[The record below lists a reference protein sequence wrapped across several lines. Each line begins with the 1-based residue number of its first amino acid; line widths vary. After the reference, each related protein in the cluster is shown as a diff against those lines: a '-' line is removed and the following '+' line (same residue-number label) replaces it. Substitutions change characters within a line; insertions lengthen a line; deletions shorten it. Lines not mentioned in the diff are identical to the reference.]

1 MSEGC
6 LYKIGKFDKMKR
18 LSIRRFQMARRT
30 EIDKLNWLIKLVLTI
45 FLDPL
50 VQGINRILRGRLIIG
65 VLWIIT
71 GGVFGIGWV
80 IDIVT
85 VLIGKDITFLA

>member
-1 MSEGC
+1 MA
-6 LYKIGKFDKMKR
+6 KR
-18 LSIRRFQMARRT
+18 T
-30 EIDKLNWLIKLVLTI
+30 GIDKLDWLIKLVLTI

-65 VLWIIT
+65 FLWIIT
-71 GGVFGIGWV
+71 GGVFGIGWL

-85 VLIGKDITFLA
+85 MLFNKDITFLA